1 MNLQQQRSPK
11 DPTPIKQKFLMR
23 TTNKRQPVDDKE
35 KREKRL
41 ASNRRSAQKSRYRE
55 MVMIEELQQRVE
67 KLRKQNQCLQEEN
80 ILLQQ
85 EFEALRQEE
94 LNQWLAIQQQHQH
107 QLTYSPQALQVQKL
121 VNEKLPT
128 PITSLPCPLE
138 LLFAGGNF
146 SHGDENMRINHS

>member
-1 MNLQQQRSPK
+1 MIQPSYKLDFLPLIFNCVLAYFNMNLQQQRSPK

-80 ILLQQ
+80 II
-85 EFEALRQEE
+85 FTA
-94 LNQWLAIQQQHQH
+94 
-107 QLTYSPQALQVQKL
+107 SV
-121 VNEKLPT
+121 
-128 PITSLPCPLE
+128 TSTE
-138 LLFAGGNF
+138 T
-146 SHGDENMRINHS
+146 SE